1 MWKKITLTGIAILL
15 LSLAFLLF
23 PSNLPISEDVI
34 AQLVQNFR
42 QIISIEEP
50 EYVRLTISLM
60 EVDLGHSM
68 KYSGNESAPATPI
81 RHTYV
86 RIGGVVSITN
96 DQGRAY
102 LILPKGN
109 YTLSVIRRGFRGP
122 EWTYPLNVVSDG
134 EVKIT
139 FHLFRLEASKMDLYP
154 EPFKGT
160 TNLKIT
166 FTLPLSG
173 QYYVGKPTITYYTA
187 WGELKILYKDIEV
200 SNSISLQN
208 VWSLI
213 DMDYRRMEAGGQ
225 TIEFTEEVRGF
236 PTYVHPRFSFIP
248 VEKVEV
254 EVRWFS

>member
-23 PSNLPISEDVI
+23 PSNLSISQDII
-34 AQLVQNFR
+34 AQLIQNFR
-42 QIISIEEP
+42 QIIPTEEP
-50 EYVRLTISLM
+50 EYVKLTISLM

-68 KYSGNESAPATPI
+68 KYSGNESALATPI

-96 DQGRAY
+96 DQGKAY

-109 YTLSVIRRGFRGP
+109 YTLSIIRRGLRGP
-122 EWTYPLNVVSDG
+122 VWTYPLNIVSDG
-134 EVKIT
+134 QVKIT

-173 QYYVGKPTITYYTA
+173 QYYIGKPTITYYTA
-187 WGELKILYKDIEV
+187 WGELKILYRGIEV

-208 VWSLI
+208 IWSLI
-213 DMDYRRMEAGGQ
+213 DMDYRKVEAGGQ
-225 TIEFTEEVRGF
+225 IIEFTEEVRGF
-236 PTYVHPRFSFIP
+236 PTYVHPRFSFVP

-254 EVRWFS
+254 EEEWFS

>member
-23 PSNLPISEDVI
+23 PYNLPINEDVI
-34 AQLVQNFR
+34 AQLIQNFR
-42 QIISIEEP
+42 QIISIKEP

-68 KYSGNESAPATPI
+68 KYLGNESAPATPI

-96 DQGRAY
+96 DQGKAY

-109 YTLSVIRRGFRGP
+109 HTLLVMRRGLRGP
-122 EWTYPLNVVSDG
+122 VWVHTLNVLSDG

-139 FHLFRLEASKMDLYP
+139 FHLFRLEASSMVLYP

-187 WGELKILYKDIEV
+187 WGELRILYRDIEV
-200 SNSISLQN
+200 SDSISLQN

-213 DMDYRRMEAGGQ
+213 DMDYSRIEAGGQ

-236 PTYVHPRFSFIP
+236 PTYIHPKLSFIP
-248 VEKVEV
+248 IEKVEV
-254 EVRWFS
+254 EERWLS

>member
-1 MWKKITLTGIAILL
+1 MLTGIAILL

-23 PSNLPISEDVI
+23 TFNLSVSEDVI
-34 AQLVQNFR
+34 TQLIQNFR
-42 QIISIEEP
+42 QVVSIEEP

-81 RHTYV
+81 KHTYV

-96 DQGRAY
+96 DQGKAY

-109 YTLSVIRRGFRGP
+109 YTLSVMRRGLGGSV
-122 EWTYPLNVVSDG
+122 WTYPLNIVSDG

-139 FHLFRLEASKMDLYP
+139 FYLFRLEASSMDLYP
-154 EPFKGT
+154 EPFKGA

-166 FTLPLSG
+166 FNLPLSG

-187 WGELKILYKDIEV
+187 WGELKILYKDMEV
-200 SNSISLQN
+200 TDSISLQN

-213 DMDYRRMEAGGQ
+213 DMDYHRIGLGGQ
-225 TIEFTEEVRGF
+225 TIEFEEEVRGF

-254 EVRWFS
+254 EERRLS